1 MPVENSRAND
11 EAELH
16 VSLDRPPQAHSL
28 TVRALLQRVQGG
40 GIRVPQFQRPLRWRA
55 TDIVKLFDSLRRGYP
70 TGSLLFW
77 RRPAEADEHY
87 TLGNVIMPVPANS
100 DAWWIVDGQ
109 QRVTALAA
117 ALLDLKHLPNS
128 PWLVKFNP
136 ETGEFSSGP
145 VHPEEEG
152 RVIPLNSLGDLRRLG
167 RWLRDCTL
175 SSEQQDILEA
185 TQQRI
190 LDYELTS
197 YLMETDKPDALRG
210 VFARMNSS
218 GVRMRSDEVFQA
230 LLGAPELS
238 SRRVDLNELQAACDI
253 DGFGQ
258 PPRGE
263 ILKAVL
269 AMSGQDPTRRPESLK
284 DDVLGSLV
292 NAEEAKAAL
301 IRTVVFLMSDHQ
313 RTSPSP
319 GAGIPYYGFIPFPV
333 TFVILA
339 RWFYV
344 FQESDHAT
352 LVELSR
358 WVWRAVLTASH
369 QRGAV
374 SALREQTRLITS
386 HESSQQVVLES
397 LQRATGSPK
406 HADWTLRRF
415 HTKNARSRVEIL
427 ALLAQ
432 KPMYRDGSA
441 VSWRE
446 LVTEGERVAREIL
459 RTGELQKSGDP
470 TTKALAHT
478 VANRALLNTQHTGLK
493 TEFQKWNATEDAAAL
508 RSHVIFEE
516 DLSLLKSESGAAD
529 FLTRRAARLQAIVSE
544 FLSLRAGLKA
554 PTIAPLSAYV
564 DSDPLLDD
572 ESQ

>member
-1 MPVENSRAND
+1 MATESSQVYG

-16 VSLDRPPQAHSL
+16 VPLDRPPQAHSL

-55 TDIVKLFDSLRRGYP
+55 ADVVKLFDSLRRGYP

-77 RRPAEADEHY
+77 RRRADADETY
-87 TLGNVIMPVPANS
+87 TLGNVVMPVPANS

-128 PWLVKFNP
+128 PWLVKFDA
-136 ETGEFSSGP
+136 EKGEFASGP
-145 VHPEEEG
+145 VLPEEEG
-152 RVIPLNSLGDLRRLG
+152 RIIPLNSLGDLRRLG
-167 RWLRDCTL
+167 RWLRESTL
-175 SSEQQDILEA
+175 SSEHQDVLEA

-190 LDYELTS
+190 LDYELSS

-238 SRRVDLNELQAACDI
+238 SRRVDLNELQAVCDV

-269 AMSGQDPTRRPESLK
+269 AMSGQDPTRRPESLN
-284 DDVLGSLV
+284 DDVLGKLV

-301 IRTVVFLMSDHQ
+301 IRTVAFLMSDHQ
-313 RTSPSP
+313 STSASP

-352 LVELSR
+352 LLELSR

-386 HESSQQVVLES
+386 NETSQQVVLES
-397 LQRATGSPK
+397 LQRATGSPS

-432 KPMYRDGSA
+432 RPKYRDGSD

-459 RTGELQKSGDP
+459 RTGELQKSANP
-470 TTKALAHT
+470 TIKGLAHT

-493 TEFQKWNATEDAAAL
+493 TEFYRWNAGEDAKAL
-508 RSHVIFEE
+508 RSHVIYED
-516 DLSLLKSESGAAD
+516 DLSLLKSEDGASA
-529 FLTRRAARLQAIVSE
+529 FLQRRAARLQVLVSE
-544 FLSLRAGLKA
+544 FLSLRAGLNA
-554 PTIAPLSAYV
+554 PTIAPLSSYV
-564 DSDPLLDD
+564 DDDPLLDD
-572 ESQ
+572 DSQ